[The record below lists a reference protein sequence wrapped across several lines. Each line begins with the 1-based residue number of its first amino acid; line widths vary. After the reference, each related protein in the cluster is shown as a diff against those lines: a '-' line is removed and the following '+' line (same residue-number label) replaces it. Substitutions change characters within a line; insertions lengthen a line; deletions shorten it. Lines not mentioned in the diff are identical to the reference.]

1 MSLAIFK
8 ADFRRYWKLLLVF
21 TVVLLFY
28 FVVMMSMFNP
38 TNAASVE
45 EMMKLMPQGML
56 DAFGMGNLSSTFTGS
71 LANYFYGMIV
81 FLFPTICFIIIGN
94 GIVAHYVDSGAVA
107 NFLATPLTRTRF
119 VITQAVFLLFSLTL
133 LFGIL
138 VGVGIASCE
147 ALYPGELDLKAFLLM
162 NLASYLTYLCITGI
176 SFCASCLFNDTGK
189 SLLFGAGLPI
199 LFMLMKMMG
208 QANDKVSW
216 MAEISPY
223 SLYSPTEIAQSGQL
237 ELLPTVVL
245 AAAALF
251 TYLLGIA
258 AFRKKNLPV

>member
-1 MSLAIFK
+1 MNFTILK

-38 TNAASVE
+38 SNAASVE

-56 DAFGMGNLSSTFTGS
+56 DAFGMGSMDNSFTGS

-94 GIVAHYVDSGAVA
+94 GLVAHYVDSGAVVT
-107 NFLATPLTRTRF
+107 FLSTQVTRMKF
-119 VITQAVFLLFSLTL
+119 VVTQAVFLLGSLTVM
-133 LFGIL
+133 FAVL

-147 ALYPGELDLKAFLLM
+147 TFYPGELDTGRFLLM
-162 NLASYLTYLCITGI
+162 NLSSYITYLAITGI
-176 SFCASCLFNDTGK
+176 CFCASCVFNDTGK

-208 QANDKVSW
+208 QANDKVGW
-216 MAEISPY
+216 MADSSLY
-223 SLYSPTEIAQSGQL
+223 SLYSPAEIARSGQF
-237 ELLPTVVL
+237 ELLPTAVL
-245 AAAALF
+245 LAVALCSYAA
-251 TYLLGIA
+251 GIA
-258 AFRKKNLPV
+258 VFRKKNLPV